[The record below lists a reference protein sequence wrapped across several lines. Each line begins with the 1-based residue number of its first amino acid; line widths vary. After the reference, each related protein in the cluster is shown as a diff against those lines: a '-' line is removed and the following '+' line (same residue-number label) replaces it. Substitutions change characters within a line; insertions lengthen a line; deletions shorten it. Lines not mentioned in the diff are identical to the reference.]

1 MATIAEQLAA
11 YAHAEQTA
19 PLSAEVRHHAKRA
32 MIDWFAALLPGAKLP
47 PATLLVEAL
56 DDEIGH
62 GGAIVYGGMRRSALR
77 TAALINATAS
87 HTIEFD
93 DIFRDAVYH
102 PGCPTIGAALAAAQS
117 KRANGEALLRAVVI
131 GYEVSTRIGVAVQ
144 PSHYRFWHTT
154 GTIGTFGAA
163 AAVASVLG
171 ATAGQTA
178 HALANA
184 GTFAAAL
191 QQAFRSD
198 AMSKPLHAGHAAD
211 AGAMAAL
218 GAARGMT
225 GALDVLEGEAG
236 FGAAMSVEPDW
247 SRATEALGAQ
257 YNITRMTF
265 KNHGCCGH
273 CFAAIDAALALQAE
287 HGFKPSEV
295 RAIRIGGYKATFDVT
310 GRKSV
315 ATAFEGRFSTPFTVA
330 TALVHG
336 SVRLAAFTPDRLRD
350 AEVQAL
356 MQRIDVTIDPGCA
369 SAFPGARSAVM
380 EIDLQ
385 DGRTLRRH
393 QHTRKGDPDDP
404 LTDAELT
411 AKFFELAGPAIG
423 EPATKA
429 LLERLWALDQQRD
442 VDFLWPS
449 AAMRAVS

>member
-1 MATIAEQLAA
+1 MATIAEQLAS
-11 YAHAEQTA
+11 YAAAEQTA
-19 PLSAEVRHHAKRA
+19 KLSDAVRHHAKRA
-32 MIDWFAALLPGAKLP
+32 MIDWFAALLPGTLAA
-47 PATLLVEAL
+47 PATLLGAAL
-56 DDEIGH
+56 EEEIGH
-62 GGAIVYGGMRRSALR
+62 GGAIVYGSLRRAPLR

-117 KRANGEALLRAVVI
+117 RRADGDALLRAVVT

-163 AAVASVLG
+163 AAVASILRADG
-171 ATAGQTA
+171 AQTA

-218 GAARGMT
+218 GAARGIT

-236 FGAAMSVEPDW
+236 FGAAMSVDPEW
-247 SRATEALGAQ
+247 SKATAELGTR
-257 YNITRMTF
+257 YNITAMTF

-273 CFAAIDAALALQAE
+273 CFAAIDAALALQSE
-287 HGFKPSEV
+287 HGFHPGQI
-295 RAIRIGGYKATFDVT
+295 RAIRIGGYRATVDVT

-315 ATAFEGRFSTPFTVA
+315 TTPFEGRFSTPFTVA

-336 SVRLAAFTPDRLRD
+336 SVRLAAFTPDGLRD
-350 AEVQAL
+350 QAVQAL

-369 SAFPGARSAVM
+369 SAFPAARSAVM
-380 EIDLQ
+380 EVDLQ

-393 QHTRKGDPDDP
+393 QRTRKGDPDDP

-411 AKFFELAGPAIG
+411 AKFFELAGPVIG
-423 EPATKA
+423 QAEAA
-429 LLERLWALDQQRD
+429 GLLERLWALDRQAN
-442 VDFLWPS
+442 VDFLAQ
-449 AAMRAVS
+449 AAPMRAAS